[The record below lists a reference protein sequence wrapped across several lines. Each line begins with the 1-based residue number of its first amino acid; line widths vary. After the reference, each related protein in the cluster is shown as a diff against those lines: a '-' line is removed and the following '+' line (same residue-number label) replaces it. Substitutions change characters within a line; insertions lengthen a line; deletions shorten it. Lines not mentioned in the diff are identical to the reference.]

1 MNPETLSTLS
11 TAANGDANMTLIF
24 SVIIFAWLVIKE
36 ILKYVGGKTDRRK
49 LAGEEDINRDTKKKI
64 DQIYTW
70 TERLHEMHDK
80 TDEDGVPVWY
90 VRRSLEK
97 SIEKLA
103 DNIDKQTD
111 VFKLLIDKITAKVD
125 M

>member
-90 VRRSLEK
+90 RNRRGL
-97 SIEKLA
+97 
-103 DNIDKQTD
+103 
-111 VFKLLIDKITAKVD
+111 
-125 M
+125 